1 MTDSAH
7 FRNLA
12 RQARRRAA
20 RETSLE
26 MGAEERRFATYFDQL
41 ADAQEWLDDR
51 RRTPVDVLPC
61 RDIDNM

>member
-1 MTDSAH
+1 
-7 FRNLA
+7 
-12 RQARRRAA
+12 
-20 RETSLE
+20 